1 MGVGGEG
8 MRRRGDVEERGWGEG
23 ERVRRRGYKEGRG

>member
-8 MRRRGDVEERGWGEG
+8 MRRRGGVEERGWGEG
-23 ERVRRRGYKEGRG
+23 ERVRMSEERREGV